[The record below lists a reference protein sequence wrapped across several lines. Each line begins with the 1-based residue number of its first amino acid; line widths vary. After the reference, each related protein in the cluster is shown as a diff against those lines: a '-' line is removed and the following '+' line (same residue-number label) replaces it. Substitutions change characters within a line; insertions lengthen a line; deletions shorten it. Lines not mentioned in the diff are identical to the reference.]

1 MPRRLVKPT
10 TLASVYCSR
19 DAGFLTSSTVL
30 DASSCMSWM
39 AIGRE
44 QRDGPLAHCSLN
56 NSERLVANP
65 FLPMTHLV
73 PFLVQ
78 LAASASLTL
87 ILQGALPK
95 DLLHPVGQLMQHL

>member
-30 DASSCMSWM
+30 DASSCM

-44 QRDGPLAHCSLN
+44 QRDGPLARCSLN

-73 PFLVQ
+73 PILVQ

-87 ILQGALPK
+87 IPQGALPK
-95 DLLHPVGQLMQHL
+95 DLLHPVGQLMQPL